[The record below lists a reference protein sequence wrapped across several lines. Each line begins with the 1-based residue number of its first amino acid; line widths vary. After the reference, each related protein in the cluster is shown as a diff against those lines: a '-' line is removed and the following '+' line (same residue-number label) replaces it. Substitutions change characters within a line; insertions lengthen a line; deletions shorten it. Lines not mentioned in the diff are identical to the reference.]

1 MCHIISLVSLDCANA
16 MAKSQR
22 GKIQSQTDVMTWD
35 ENDMKMM
42 HGKML
47 KGIKLNKTGKAG
59 IEDREKKKH
68 RYKRLA

>member
-1 MCHIISLVSLDCANA
+1 
-16 MAKSQR
+16 
-22 GKIQSQTDVMTWD
+22 MTWD
-35 ENDMKMM
+35 ENDMNMM

-59 IEDREKKKH
+59 IEDREKIKH